1 MRAGG
6 GAEREPGAGSGRP
19 AGEAIR
25 LNRYLALCGTAARRQ
40 AMQLVFAG
48 RVTVNGQ
55 VVDEPSRIVRTG
67 VDTVEVD
74 GERVRPPRH
83 WIHLAFHKPRGLLVT
98 AQDEYGRPAIG
109 RVLRGIHERVF
120 PIGRLDKASE
130 GLLLLTNH
138 GDLAHALLHPRFR
151 VERVY
156 RVTVRP
162 RPRPGQL
169 ARMSAGVPLGRGER
183 SSPIGVQVKRAA
195 AGSAVLSL
203 LLREGKKREVRRI
216 CRVAG
221 LRVLRLRRVQFA
233 GIRLGEL
240 PAGQMRPLTPAEI
253 RHLETLTGLAL

>member
-1 MRAGG
+1 MRDAEDAERGPAPRAG
-6 GAEREPGAGSGRP
+6 RP
-19 AGEAIR
+19 TGEAMR

-40 AMQLVFAG
+40 AMELVFAG

-55 VVDEPSRIVRTG
+55 VVDEPSRLVRRG

-83 WIHLAFHKPRGLLVT
+83 WVHYAFHKPRGLLVT
-98 AQDEYGRPAIG
+98 AEDEYGRPAIG
-109 RVLRGIHERVF
+109 RELRGVRERVF
-120 PIGRLDKASE
+120 PIGRLDKTSE

-151 VERVY
+151 IERIY
-156 RVTVRP
+156 RVTVSP

-195 AGSAVLSL
+195 GGSAVLSL

-216 CRVAG
+216 CRAVG

-233 GIRLGEL
+233 GIRLGDL
-240 PAGQMRPLTPAEI
+240 PAGELRPLTPLEV
-253 RHLETLTGLAL
+253 RHLETLTGLRL